1 MQLEKRVEKGGNV
14 KRLASVLGFLSLLA
28 ACATSSP
35 TPKKITVIH
44 ADDVADNPTANL
56 DPDTVVCETVQVVGS
71 RIPQRLCMTHRDR
84 EENRQQTQ
92 TRLGKNPN
100 LQVAQ

>member
-1 MQLEKRVEKGGNV
+1 LVEKGGNV

-35 TPKKITVIH
+35 TPKKITVAH
-44 ADDVADNPTANL
+44 ADDIADNPTATL

-71 RIPQRLCMTHRDR
+71 HIPQRVCITHRDR
-84 EENRQQTQ
+84 EEMRQQTQ
-92 TRLGKNPN
+92 TRLGKTPN